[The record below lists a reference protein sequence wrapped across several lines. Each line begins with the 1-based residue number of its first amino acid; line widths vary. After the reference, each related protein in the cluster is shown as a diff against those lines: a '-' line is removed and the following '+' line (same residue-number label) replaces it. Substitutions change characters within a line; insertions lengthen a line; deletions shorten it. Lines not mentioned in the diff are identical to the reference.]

1 MYFLKIRYNS
11 IINRKAVILT
21 VNFEL
26 LKKDESI
33 RTYIREADKSLEA
46 LGYTEHSF
54 AHVTL
59 VAEGAGELLS
69 KLGYDDHTVELCK
82 IAGFLHDIGN
92 LVNRVDHSQSGAI
105 LAFRILDGRGMPPA
119 DIATVVSA
127 IGNHD
132 EGSGVPV
139 SAVAAALI
147 LADKSDVRRSR
158 VRNFDM
164 ATFDIHDRV
173 NYSVTASK
181 LSLSKDKKAIELRLS
196 IDTGISPVMSYFEI
210 FLGRMIMC
218 KKAAEHLGCAFNL
231 FINEQQLF

>member
-1 MYFLKIRYNS
+1 MVNYEEL
-11 IINRKAVILT
+11 RK
-21 VNFEL
+21 NE
-26 LKKDESI
+26 DI

-54 AHVTL
+54 AHVTM
-59 VAEGAGELLS
+59 VARGAGELLS
-69 KLGYDDHTVELCK
+69 KLGYDEHTVELCK
-82 IAGFLHDIGN
+82 IAGYMHDIGN

-105 LAFRILDGRGMPPA
+105 IAFRILDSLDMPAA
-119 DIATVVSA
+119 DVATVVSA

-132 EGSGVPV
+132 EGSGTPV

-164 ATFDIHDRV
+164 STFDIHDRV
-173 NYSVTASK
+173 NYSVTSSE
-181 LSLSKDKKAIELRLS
+181 LSVSDDKKSIELHLA
-196 IDTGISPVMSYFEI
+196 IDIGISPVMSYFEI

-218 KKAAEHLGCAFNL
+218 KKAAEHLGCAFRL
-231 FINEQQLF
+231 YINDQQLF